1 MKMKTTM
8 PQMVHCPF
16 EQGLSR
22 TGPTLNS
29 NAAETNNTHAKP
41 ESIRY
46 SRDKPPEDNTIK
58 FLDTD
63 YAQPTETSNIDAETA
78 KTRTKYH
85 KQIVFSKHE
94 AEYPNYYEDKLLRAG
109 DVETHPGP
117 SAKYIT
123 TGTNHVHL
131 IAIAILL
138 ILLINKIQQYS
149 RETAKDSQKYQS
161 EGLLSGANLLRLKTK
176 HFYRKL

>member
-1 MKMKTTM
+1 MKILLKMKMKTTM

-29 NAAETNNTHAKP
+29 NAAETNHAHTKP

-85 KQIVFSKHE
+85 KQTVFSKHMQSIQITMKINCLE
-94 AEYPNYYEDKLLRAG
+94 LVMLKPTQVLQPN
-109 DVETHPGP
+109 T
-117 SAKYIT
+117 
-123 TGTNHVHL
+123 
-131 IAIAILL
+131 
-138 ILLINKIQQYS
+138 
-149 RETAKDSQKYQS
+149 
-161 EGLLSGANLLRLKTK
+161 
-176 HFYRKL
+176 